1 MKKTFLLTIFL
12 LFGAGIGFQ
21 QSYAQSGKHVITSQ
35 KQVEKSLRNK
45 HPKNIIL
52 LIGDGMGLAQ
62 SYAAFTAQKGYLS
75 LYEFPVAGFS
85 KTWSSDN
92 YITDSA
98 AGGTAIACGVKTLN
112 GAIGVDPNG
121 TPVKSILE
129 YAEENGM
136 ATGLVATYEITN
148 ATPASFIAHQLKR
161 SMEAEIAT
169 DFLKT
174 DIDVIIGGGRG
185 YFEPHFKT
193 LADNGYQIKST
204 LEEAQNVTS
213 GKLAAFLSEKHM
225 PSMLNGRGE
234 MLPKSVEIALNIL
247 SKNKKGFFV
256 MIEGSQIDGQCH
268 SNNMEG
274 EIAETVDFDE
284 AVKNALEFAVKDGNT
299 LVIVTADHET
309 GGLTL
314 TGGNIEKGEVT
325 GAFSTKG
332 HTSVMVPVFA
342 FGPGAINFTGVYE
355 NTAIFNKMKSL
366 LKL

>member
-1 MKKTFLLTIFL
+1 MKKTFLHIIIL
-12 LFGAGIGFQ
+12 LFSASLCLQ
-21 QSYAQSGKHVITSQ
+21 QSYAQSGKNLIASQ
-35 KQVEKSLRNK
+35 KQVEKSFRNK

-62 SYAAFTAQKGYLS
+62 SYAAFTANKGNLFM
-75 LYEFPVAGFS
+75 YEFPVAGFS

-98 AGGTAIACGVKTLN
+98 AAGTAMACGVKTLN

-121 TPVKSILE
+121 NPVKSILE
-129 YAEENGM
+129 YAEDNGL

-148 ATPASFIAHQLKR
+148 ATPASFIAHQVKR

-174 DIDVIIGGGRG
+174 DINVIIGGGRG
-185 YFEPHFKT
+185 YFEPHFNT
-193 LADNGYQIKST
+193 LTEKGYQIKT
-204 LEEAQNVTS
+204 TIEEAQNVTS

-225 PSMLNGRGE
+225 PPMLNGRGD
-234 MLPKSVEIALNIL
+234 MLPKSVDIALNIL

-314 TGGNIEKGEVT
+314 TGGNIENGDVK
-325 GAFSTKG
+325 GAFSSKG

-355 NTAIFNKMKSL
+355 NTAIFHKMKSL

>member
-1 MKKTFLLTIFL
+1 MKKTLLKIIFL
-12 LFGAGIGFQ
+12 LFTTCVFMQ
-21 QSYAQSGKHVITSQ
+21 QSNAQSNGDLIASQ
-35 KQVEKSLRNK
+35 KQLKKSFGNK

-62 SYAAFTAQKGYLS
+62 SYAAFTANNGNLS
-75 LYEFPVAGFS
+75 MYEFPVTGFS

-112 GAIGVDPNG
+112 GAIGVDSKGN
-121 TPVKSILE
+121 PVKSILE
-129 YAEENGM
+129 YAEDNGM
-136 ATGLVATYEITN
+136 ATGLVATYEVTN

-161 SMEAEIAT
+161 TMETEIAA
-169 DFLKT
+169 DYLQT
-174 DIDVIIGGGRG
+174 DIDVIIGGGKG

-193 LADNGYQIKST
+193 MSNKGYQIKTT
-204 LEEAQNVTS
+204 LEEAQKVTS

-225 PSMLNGRGE
+225 PAMLKERGE

-247 SKNKKGFFV
+247 SKNRKGFFI

-268 SNNMEG
+268 SNNIEG
-274 EIAETVDFDE
+274 EIAEAVDFDN
-284 AVKNALEFAVKDGNT
+284 AVKKALDFAAQDGNT

-314 TGGNIEKGEVT
+314 TGGSIEKGEVKA
-325 GAFSTKG
+325 AFSTKG

>member
-1 MKKTFLLTIFL
+1 MKKTFLKIIFL
-12 LFGAGIGFQ
+12 LFSASICSQ
-21 QSYAQSGKHVITSQ
+21 QSYAQSSKNIVVSQ
-35 KQVEKSLRNK
+35 KQLKKLHSNK
-45 HPKNIIL
+45 NPRNIIL

-62 SYAAFTAQKGYLS
+62 SYAAFTANKGNLS
-75 LYEFPVAGFS
+75 MYEFPVTGFS
-85 KTWSSDN
+85 KTGSSDN

-98 AGGTAIACGVKTLN
+98 AGGTAIACGIKTLN
-112 GAIGVDPNG
+112 GAIGVDRDG
-121 TPVKSILE
+121 TSVKSILE
-129 YAEENGM
+129 YAEDNGM

-161 SMEAEIAT
+161 SMETEIAA

-174 DIDVIIGGGRG
+174 DIDVIIGGGSQ
-185 YFEPHFKT
+185 YFEPHYKT
-193 LADNGYQIKST
+193 LSDNGYQIKTT
-204 LEEAQNVTS
+204 LEEAQKVTS
-213 GKLAAFLSEKHM
+213 GKLAAFLSEKHL
-225 PSMLNGRGE
+225 PPMLKDRGE
-234 MLPKSVEIALNIL
+234 MLPKSVDIALNIL
-247 SKNKKGFFV
+247 NKNRKGFFI

-274 EIAETVDFDE
+274 EIAEAVDFDA
-284 AVKNALEFAVKDGNT
+284 AVKNALDFAVKDGNT

-314 TGGNIEKGEVT
+314 TGGSIEKGEVK